1 MTGFS
6 NALLKWY
13 SDQEIEMPWRNETDP
28 YRIWLSEVMLQQTQI
43 QTVKPYYIRWIKS
56 LPTVKD
62 AAGASEDQVL
72 KLWEGLGYYARAR
85 NFRHACQMVFEK
97 FEGEIPSD
105 PDQFRQLKGVG
116 DYITAAV
123 QSIVFGH
130 PIPVIDGNVRRLT
143 SRLLELSLP
152 PSKHQKEILEFL
164 ELHIGDT
171 CPGDFN
177 QAMMDL
183 AREVC
188 KPKKPLCNQCPVSH
202 FCTAFIKNTVD
213 QYPVKEKRKK
223 RPHYHVAVG
232 IIWKNDFILVSKRKS
247 NSLLGGL
254 WEFPGGK
261 LQNGESSEECIKREI
276 WEELGIGI
284 EVGDFVKTIRHEYT
298 HFSIMMD
305 SYHCLADKNEP
316 EAIGCADWKWIPPRD
331 VKKLAFP
338 KANHKIFDKIP
349 EVNPFDR

>member
-43 QTVKPYYIRWIKS
+43 QTVKPYYIRWINS

-62 AAGASEDQVL
+62 TAGASEDQVL

-202 FCTAFIKNTVD
+202 FCT
-213 QYPVKEKRKK
+213 
-223 RPHYHVAVG
+223 
-232 IIWKNDFILVSKRKS
+232 
-247 NSLLGGL
+247 
-254 WEFPGGK
+254 
-261 LQNGESSEECIKREI
+261 
-276 WEELGIGI
+276 
-284 EVGDFVKTIRHEYT
+284 
-298 HFSIMMD
+298 
-305 SYHCLADKNEP
+305 
-316 EAIGCADWKWIPPRD
+316 
-331 VKKLAFP
+331 
-338 KANHKIFDKIP
+338 
-349 EVNPFDR
+349 